1 MRGCLLCPVLR
12 VEDLR
17 SLPLFGDLSD
27 EQITQLVAAGT
38 VVGIEPGVELFHE
51 GEPED

>member
-1 MRGCLLCPVLR
+1 MR

-27 EQITQLVAAGT
+27 DQITQLIAAST
-38 VVGIEPGVELFHE
+38 VVRIEAGVES
-51 GEPED
+51 